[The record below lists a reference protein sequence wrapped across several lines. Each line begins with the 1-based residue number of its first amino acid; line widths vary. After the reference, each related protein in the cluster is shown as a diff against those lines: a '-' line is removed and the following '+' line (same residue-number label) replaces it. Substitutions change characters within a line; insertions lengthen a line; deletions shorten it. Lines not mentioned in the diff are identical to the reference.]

1 MNPRNASK
9 SEQAISHPPP
19 SRTDGKRAYL
29 IPIGRMGKH
38 AYQLKPKPAFRRKD
52 KLRTGLFSNFAES
65 NIDDNN
71 AALELMNMNSKVGGD
86 SQLMETP
93 KKQVHHHVEGGKANG
108 GAKQKNTPESGGK
121 RKGRGNQAKK
131 AMNHKSEQQQ
141 TGLISPQPPPPT
153 SSHQPSQLIPSKGML
168 SPVASYADPALW
180 TEMDSESKTLE
191 IKKMLN
197 MDSLP

>member
-1 MNPRNASK
+1 
-9 SEQAISHPPP
+9 
-19 SRTDGKRAYL
+19 
-29 IPIGRMGKH
+29 MGKH
-38 AYQLKPKPAFRRKD
+38 AFQLEQKPAFRRKD
-52 KLRTGLFSNFAES
+52 KFRTGHYSNFAES

-71 AALELMNMNSKVGGD
+71 AALEPMNMNSNVDGD

-153 SSHQPSQLIPSKGML
+153 SSHQPSLIPTKGML
-168 SPVASYADPALW
+168 SSVASYADSALW

-197 MDSLP
+197 IDSLP